1 MTQDQ
6 YSLVYYFND
15 HAKNFA
21 SGLHVRKIIEF
32 IYIHRK
38 FLFNAH
44 FLKIDLL

>member
-6 YSLVYYFND
+6 YSLVYNFND
-15 HAKNFA
+15 NAKNFA

-38 FLFNAH
+38 KFNAY
-44 FLKIDLL
+44 FLKINLV